1 MPLTAVHLH
10 PQHGHT
16 QACPRQMHCVA
27 RENSVWLATLR
38 ESSVYREPISAQ
50 QQIRPVTLRFL

>member
-1 MPLTAVHLH
+1 MPLTAVHLQA
-10 PQHGHT
+10 QHGHAE
-16 QACPRQMHCVA
+16 ACPRQMPCVA
-27 RENSVWLATLR
+27 RENSAWLATLT